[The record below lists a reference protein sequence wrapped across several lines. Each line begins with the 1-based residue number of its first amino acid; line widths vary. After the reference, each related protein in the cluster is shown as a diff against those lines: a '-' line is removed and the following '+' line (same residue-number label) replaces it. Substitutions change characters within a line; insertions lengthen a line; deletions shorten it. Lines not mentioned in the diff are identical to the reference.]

1 MKQTFKATVGR
12 NDSAYRAE
20 DPGMRVLRFPDAVDR
35 DPAIDA
41 WLDTQP
47 AEFRSMARRWFEEMR
62 ACGDDVREL
71 MHDGAPTACVQDA
84 AFGYVNVYRRHMNIG
99 LFSGAVLEDPEGLLE
114 GNGKFMR
121 HVKVRPG
128 SEPAPSALSALISA
142 AYQDMKA
149 RL

>member
-1 MKQTFKATVGR
+1 M
-12 NDSAYRAE
+12 D
-20 DPGMRVLRFPDAVDR
+20 DPRMRVLRFPKAVQRDR
-35 DPAIDA
+35 AIDA
-41 WLDTQP
+41 WLDRQP
-47 AEFRSMARRWFEEMR
+47 TDFRARARNWFEKMR

-84 AFGYVNVYRRHMNIG
+84 AFGYVSVFRQHMNIG
-99 LFSGAVLEDPEGLLE
+99 LFNGAVLPDPAGLLE

-128 SEPAPSALSALISA
+128 SEPDPSALSALIAA
-142 AYQDMKA
+142 AYRDMKR